1 MTRKPSCLTKTAVV
15 GIGAATLDDLWL
27 VNEFSDQEGV
37 AQAEAHLQMGGCPVA
52 TALCV
57 LGRLGHSAVLLDAV
71 GDDAAGAAIQAGL
84 LRSGVFAQGLR
95 QVKGAR
101 SALAVIL
108 VRKNDGARQIHFL
121 PSNCGELTL
130 DAEHGEIIRQAR
142 LLHINGRHEAAC
154 RAAVAAAQ
162 SAGVLVSFDGGAG
175 RYRESLR
182 DLVEASQIRIF
193 SRDFARHYCGT
204 DDLSEMMAMLLA
216 EPAEVVVITAGTEGS
231 YVATPQVE
239 MFHQPAFAATP
250 LVDTTGCGDVYHG
263 AFLHGLLQKWPTQR
277 CAEFAS
283 RWAARNAE
291 GLGGRWVCEPEVSS
305 DLNPF
310 C

>member
-1 MTRKPSCLTKTAVV
+1 MV

-37 AQAEAHLQMGGCPVA
+37 AQAEAHLQMGGGPVA

-57 LGRLGHSAVLLDAV
+57 LGRLGHSAVMLDAV
-71 GDDAAGAAIQAGL
+71 GDDVAGAVIQAGL
-84 LRSGVFAQGLR
+84 QRAGVSAHGLR
-95 QVKGAR
+95 EVEGAR
-101 SALAVIL
+101 SASAVIL

-121 PSNCGELTL
+121 PSSCGELML
-130 DAEHGEIIRQAR
+130 DPGQGEIIRQAR
-142 LLHINGRHEAAC
+142 LLHLNGRHEAAC
-154 RAAVAAAQ
+154 RAAVEIAQ
-162 SAGVLVSFDGGAG
+162 RAGVTVSFDGGAG

-182 DLVEASQIRIF
+182 DLVAASQIRIF
-193 SRDFARHYCGT
+193 SRDFARRYCGT
-204 DDLSEMMAMLLA
+204 DDLAEMMAMLLA

-231 YVATPQVE
+231 YVATPQIG

-263 AFLHGLLQKWPTQR
+263 AFLHGWLQQWPAQK

-291 GLGGRWVCEPEVSS
+291 GLGGRWVCESEVSS
-305 DLNPF
+305 DLNAF